1 MPAGEIK
8 FYNSDKGFGFIKQDE
23 GDDLFFHVS
32 SFDTEPEDI
41 TMGQRVVY
49 EIGEGRRGAVA
60 NKLFFEEDAIKKAE
74 PEPEPKHEE
83 TKAEPEPKLKKKQKQ
98 KDYQKSMMNAF
109 LDKHI
114 QSGEPLDFYFS
125 DGSEFQGKILKRD
138 SFHLKVE
145 VDGKRRLIF
154 KHALESVG

>member
-8 FYNSDKGFGFIKQDE
+8 FYNSDKGFGFIKRDE

-74 PEPEPKHEE
+74 PEPEPK
-83 TKAEPEPKLKKKQKQ
+83 PKKKQKPKGQQ
-98 KDYQKSMMNAF
+98 KPMMNAF
-109 LDKHI
+109 LDDHI
-114 QSGEPLDFYFS
+114 ESGEPLNFYFY
-125 DGSEFQGKILKRD
+125 GSEFQGKILERD
-138 SFHLKVE
+138 AYHLKVE
-145 VDGKRRLIF
+145 VDGKKRLIF